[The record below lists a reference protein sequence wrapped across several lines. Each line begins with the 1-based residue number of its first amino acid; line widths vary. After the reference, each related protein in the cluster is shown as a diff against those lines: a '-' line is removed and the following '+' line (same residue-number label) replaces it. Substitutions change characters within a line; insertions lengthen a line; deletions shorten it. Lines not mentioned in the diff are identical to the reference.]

1 MCNLTPGFSQSVH
14 PDAMGEAVAKL
25 LGGKAVS
32 GITNSHYYFGGPGS
46 CFFPHI
52 EDADLFSVNLM
63 LFGDPKIWNFCAPK
77 DAPIVEKILATA
89 MGRRCHHAAEKAV
102 ALDVDVLLK
111 AGVNIT
117 QVRCFFRSIYVISH
131 EMKVGFKK
139 TWYICALKLTFFAC
153 VP

>member
-1 MCNLTPGFSQSVH
+1 MPILTPGFSQSVH

-25 LGGKAVS
+25 LGGEIVS
-32 GITNSHYYFGGPGS
+32 GITNSQYYFGGPGS

-63 LFGDPKIWNFCAPK
+63 LYGAPKIWNLCAPK
-77 DAPIVEKILATA
+77 DAPLVEKILATA

-111 AGVNIT
+111 AGVTIT
-117 QVRCFFRSIYVISH
+117 QVRCFFRSILCRNISH
-131 EMKVGFKK
+131 DKKVGFKM
-139 TWYICALKLTFFAC
+139 TCGTFAH
-153 VP
+153 